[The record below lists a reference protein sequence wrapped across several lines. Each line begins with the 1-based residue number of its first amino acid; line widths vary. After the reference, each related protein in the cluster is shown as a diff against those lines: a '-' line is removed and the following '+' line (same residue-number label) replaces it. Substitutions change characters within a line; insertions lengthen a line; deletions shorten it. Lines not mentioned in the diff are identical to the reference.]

1 MSDLPP
7 TSLHRPTSP
16 RRALVTGA
24 SRGLGLEFVRQL
36 LARGDA
42 VVAACR
48 RPSDAEALATL
59 AAAHPQHLK
68 VRPLEVTDAASR
80 AALLRDVAADWGA
93 IDLLVNNA
101 GVLVQGERFGQLDAA
116 AFRSAFETNTIAP
129 LLFAEAATP
138 LLASG
143 RAPVAAYLGSVLGSV
158 ASTAQFYTPSY
169 SVSKA
174 ALNMAVR
181 LAALPMAEQGI
192 RSVVLH
198 PGWVKTDMGGPL
210 APLEAPASVAGMLEV
225 IDALPADAR
234 GDFYDYRGETV
245 PW

>member
-1 MSDLPP
+1 MSPSTP
-7 TSLHRPTSP
+7 TPSP
-16 RRALVTGA
+16 RRVLVTGA

-36 LARGDA
+36 LARGDE

-48 RPSDAEALATL
+48 RPADAEALATL
-59 AAAHPQHLK
+59 ARAHPDRLK

-80 AALLRDVAADWGA
+80 ATLLRDVAAGWDA
-93 IDLLVNNA
+93 IDVLVNNA
-101 GVLVQGERFGQLDAA
+101 GMLVQGERFGQLDAA
-116 AFRSAFETNTIAP
+116 AFRSAFETNTLAP

-138 LLASG
+138 LLAKG
-143 RAPVAAYLGSVLGSV
+143 REPRAVYLSSVLGSI

-192 RSVVLH
+192 RSVLLH
-198 PGWVKTDMGGPL
+198 PGWVSTDMGGPS
-210 APLEAPASVAGMLEV
+210 APLKAPESVAGMLKV

-234 GDFYDYRGETV
+234 GEFFDYRGETV